1 MKKVLMFPW
10 HVFIFLRQSFVNI
23 IFLFILIGLI
33 AALFSDDKIKVPE
46 SAILVIEPKGVLV
59 NQLSYSDPWASIT
72 GQNGPQETLVT
83 DITTTLEKAADDDR
97 VKGVL
102 LSLNSF
108 AGGNM
113 ANLHRVANSLEAFKA
128 TGKPIYAYADG
139 YDQSGYFLAASA
151 TSIQQPPMGSTL
163 ITGFS
168 AYRQF
173 FKGAADKLGINVN
186 VFKVGR
192 YKSAVEPYFLD
203 AMSEDA
209 KANAREYMGDLWASY
224 TDSVEK
230 RRKLAPGKIND
241 MISNLDADL
250 AAINGNIAKHGI
262 DQGLVDKLAY
272 RDQLRMELIELVG
285 QDENGSYNHIGLT
298 DYLDESPSIELPSNS
313 KIAHI
318 VASGAIMNGEQK
330 AGSIGGVSLSKVI
343 RDAREDETVKAIVL
357 QVESGGGS
365 AFASERIRRELE
377 IAQEA
382 GKKVVIS
389 MSGVAASGGY
399 WISASADKII
409 AQPDTITGSIGVFG
423 VIPTFESTFAKVGVT
438 TDGVGTTD
446 LAGAMRTD
454 RALSPK
460 VKNYIQGSVD
470 TIYDEFLALVAKG
483 RNMTKEQVHE
493 IAQGK
498 VWSGKRAL
506 DIGLVDQ
513 LGTVDDAFEEA
524 AKLAGIEN
532 YQVKLFEKKLTKQEE
547 FVRELKNMS
556 VDYGLAPSNDSLVSK
571 LVHDFSQSAASLTQ
585 LDDPNHVYAQCFDCD
600 INELK

>member
-10 HVFIFLRQSFVNI
+10 RVFIFLRQSFVNI
-23 IFLFILIGLI
+23 IFFFILIGII
-33 AALFSDDKIKVPE
+33 AALFSDDKVKVPD
-46 SAILVIEPKGVLV
+46 SAILVIAPKGVLV
-59 NQLSYSDPWASIT
+59 NQLSYSDPWASLS
-72 GQNGPQETLVT
+72 GNNGPQETLVT
-83 DITTTLEKAADDDR
+83 DITTTLSKAAADDR
-97 VKGVL
+97 IQGIL
-102 LSLNSF
+102 LSLGSF

-113 ANLHRVANSLEAFKA
+113 ANLERVASSLESFKT

-168 AYRQF
+168 SYRQF
-173 FKGAADKLGINVN
+173 FKGALDKLGVNVN

-209 KANAREYMGDLWASY
+209 KANASEFMGDLWSSY

-230 RRKLAPGKIND
+230 RRQLAPGKIND
-241 MISNLDADL
+241 MIINLDDDL
-250 AAINGNIAKHGI
+250 AAIGGSISKHGL

-272 RDQLRMELIELVG
+272 RDQLRMELINIVG
-285 QDENGSYNHIGLT
+285 QDEQGSYNHIDMA
-298 DYLDESPSIELPSNS
+298 DYLEANDSLVLPSNT

-330 AGSIGGVSLSKVI
+330 AGNIGGVSLSEII
-343 RDAREDETVKAIVL
+343 RNAREDETVKAIVL

-399 WISASADKII
+399 WISATADKIL
-409 AQPDTITGSIGVFG
+409 AQTDTITGSIGVFG
-423 VIPTFESTFAKVGVT
+423 VIPTFEDTFAKVGVN
-438 TDGVGTTD
+438 TDGVGTTK
-446 LAGAMRTD
+446 LAGALRTD
-454 RALSPK
+454 RTLSPS

-470 TIYDEFLALVAKG
+470 TIYDEFLGLVAKG

-506 DIGLVDQ
+506 EIGLVDQ
-513 LGTVDDAFEEA
+513 IGTVDDAFTEA
-524 AKLAGIEN
+524 AKLAGIED
-532 YQVKLFEKKLTKQEE
+532 YQVKLFEKKLTMQEE
-547 FVRELKNMS
+547 FVKELESIS
-556 VDYGLAPSNDSLVSK
+556 VDYGLAPSGNSIMSK
-571 LVHDFSQSAASLTQ
+571 LVSDFAKSAEPLSQ
-585 LDDPNHVYAQCFDCD
+585 LDDPNHAYVRCFNCD
-600 INELK
+600 IAELQ